1 MRIDEIKKA
10 WDNLLMAKTT
20 ISFLYR
26 GSITDEQL
34 DTIVESMAKQR
45 KERELKS
52 RKEKESQKM
61 RSKREKTYNGRFS
74 KKRK

>member
-1 MRIDEIKKA
+1 
-10 WDNLLMAKTT
+10 
-20 ISFLYR
+20 
-26 GSITDEQL
+26 
-34 DTIVESMAKQR
+34 MAKQR

-61 RSKREKTYNGRFS
+61 RSKRDKTYNGRLS